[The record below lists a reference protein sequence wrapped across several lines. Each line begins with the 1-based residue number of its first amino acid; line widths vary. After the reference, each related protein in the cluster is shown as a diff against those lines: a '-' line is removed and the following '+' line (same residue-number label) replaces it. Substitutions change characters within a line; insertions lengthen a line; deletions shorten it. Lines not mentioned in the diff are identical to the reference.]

1 MKFLLSKLAFLPIVV
16 TGCTNVTVQ
25 APQQTAPTVTAAKTP
40 SEPSIPVTTPVAIEA
55 SAPSRIVTT
64 QSGSSCSQYTGKAI
78 EGQSVN
84 VDLCSV
90 SPKSSG
96 AIAFVYSLGSRRI
109 NSEANCND
117 GTWTTFHD
125 GETHK
130 PQSSATEKMLN
141 LVCSNRV
148 STRSSTSQAG
158 AAIVFDPPSNVRMSP
173 NGAILCS
180 VKRKTTINIYGSNGS
195 WYNTDVCGTMG
206 VISGDQ
212 IRF

>member
-1 MKFLLSKLAFLPIVV
+1 M
-16 TGCTNVTVQ
+16 
-25 APQQTAPTVTAAKTP
+25 
-40 SEPSIPVTTPVAIEA
+40 
-55 SAPSRIVTT
+55 SA
-64 QSGSSCSQYTGKAI
+64 
-78 EGQSVN
+78 
-84 VDLCSV
+84 
-90 SPKSSG
+90 
-96 AIAFVYSLGSRRI
+96 
-109 NSEANCND
+109 
-117 GTWTTFHD
+117 FHD

-180 VKRKTTINIYGSNGS
+180 VKRKTTIDIYGSSGS

>member
-1 MKFLLSKLAFLPIVV
+1 MAGLTRNTLLVMPPNQLINRSASKQINR
-16 TGCTNVTVQ
+16 C
-25 APQQTAPTVTAAKTP
+25 
-40 SEPSIPVTTPVAIEA
+40 
-55 SAPSRIVTT
+55 R
-64 QSGSSCSQYTGKAI
+64 
-78 EGQSVN
+78 
-84 VDLCSV
+84 
-90 SPKSSG
+90 
-96 AIAFVYSLGSRRI
+96 IAFVYSLGSQRM

-180 VKRKTTINIYGSNGS
+180 VKRKTTIDIYGSSGS